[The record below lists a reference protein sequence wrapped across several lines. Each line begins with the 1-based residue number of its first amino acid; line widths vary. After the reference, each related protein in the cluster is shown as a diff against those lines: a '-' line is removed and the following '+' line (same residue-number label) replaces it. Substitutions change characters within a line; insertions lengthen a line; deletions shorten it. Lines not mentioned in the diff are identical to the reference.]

1 MCWQGTCP
9 HREVDRMAEFKYP
22 YEWAAMLGE
31 ELPDGLDLV
40 DQLNFLALRSLY
52 AQVRA
57 GAIDRGTGSR
67 EKARLGYQYDRWIRM
82 LMVREGAV
90 KASVRQLKD
99 VELVANAYAK
109 ERTLECADRMYQA
122 LYGVSP

>member
-1 MCWQGTCP
+1 
-9 HREVDRMAEFKYP
+9 MAEFKYP